1 MPLVDKAFPD
11 LQAFQEQARLRGD
24 RFTDL
29 EGVVGPGFDYE
40 DVLNSLMAK
49 CQCRRATGD
58 PSAKYDD

>member
-11 LQAFQEQARLRGD
+11 LQAFQQQARLRGD

-49 CQCRRATGD
+49 CQCRRATGG